1 MSIVSMYIIIFVV
14 LVILMFIFKRF
25 IKTDYN
31 FYTIMVAILAIL
43 ITSLFTTIQI
53 QEQNNQNF
61 IDNRPS
67 VFISGWGNPT
77 FKSYP
82 DHITITM
89 LLRNVGK
96 LPAKIVLITPSVV
109 IGNTEILIKALDN
122 DKPIVL
128 FPEQENTFIDFP
140 ITNEL
145 ALKILKNNNFIL
157 KMNISYYSLTDK
169 KGVNKLYYYTE
180 YGFFINNSKI
190 ESFYSND
197 TNSKEEVNQS
207 SGFSFGDPI
216 LLRTDAG

>member
-1 MSIVSMYIIIFVV
+1 
-14 LVILMFIFKRF
+14 
-25 IKTDYN
+25 
-31 FYTIMVAILAIL
+31 MVAILAIL